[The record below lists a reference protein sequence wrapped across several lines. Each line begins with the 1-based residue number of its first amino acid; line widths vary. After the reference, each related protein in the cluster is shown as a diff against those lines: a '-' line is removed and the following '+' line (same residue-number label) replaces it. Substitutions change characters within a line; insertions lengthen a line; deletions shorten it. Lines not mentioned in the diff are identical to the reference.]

1 MGHSS
6 FYLKDRRAHLLLLAK
21 IMSTTADFETS
32 TGATLKGKV
41 PFSEKHPV
49 IQAQVY
55 LECFLALI
63 SLALAIFT
71 CGFIWARDLTARGV
85 SRTCLNALNPS
96 YFLLVP
102 SFLGLF
108 GFFTSSAL
116 YISGMVPMAGFSQ
129 FFFIGVIH
137 SCDTWY
143 GWLRANAVVRLHFS
157 KRMIQF
163 LQLELCLIPILF
175 ALPCVLQFTATGIK
189 KYSDEKGILNNVR
202 IAGIVMAGAIAA
214 VTNVDLNSMY
224 AFVKQMTSLQTV
236 GVKVPAAYQLIAK
249 YSCVSTG
256 LSLTALCLYSVA
268 NFVSSH
274 VVSAGMLIAMD
285 FALVSTPGMLLLMK
299 IALVAPGLIGAGSGA
314 EAAAFFA
321 KEGSSKGTKRSWM
334 SAKSKTRDF
343 LEGTGESGLE

>member
-1 MGHSS
+1 
-6 FYLKDRRAHLLLLAK
+6 
-21 IMSTTADFETS
+21 MSTTADFGSS
-32 TGATLKGKV
+32 TGATLKTKV
-41 PFSEKHPV
+41 SFSEKHPV

-116 YISGMVPMAGFSQ
+116 YVSGVMPMAGFSQ
-129 FFFIGVIH
+129 FFFIGIIH

-163 LQLELCLIPILF
+163 LQVELCLIPILF

-189 KYSDEKGILNNVR
+189 KNSDEKGILNNVR

-236 GVKVPAAYQLIAK
+236 GMKVPAAYQLIAK

-268 NFVSSH
+268 NFVSSP
-274 VVSAGMLIAMD
+274 VASAGMLIAMD

-299 IALVAPGLIGAGSGA
+299 IALVAPGLIGAGSGG

-321 KEGSSKGTKRSWM
+321 KESSKGGKRSWM
-334 SAKSKTRDF
+334 SAKSKTRGF
-343 LEGTGESGLE
+343 LEGTAESGLE